1 MRTGNPGINHQE
13 DEDLISIGYITKTHG
28 IKGDI
33 KIIPLTDIP
42 ERYNN
47 LERVYVYPKDGK
59 MRIYC
64 IGKVKNVK
72 GGIVLSFS
80 PPVTMSEGEGLV
92 GGYIKIPAEELPVLE
107 KNRYYEFEIV
117 GMDVFS
123 EDGKYI
129 GRIEDIFSTGSNDV
143 YVVKDGETEYLI
155 PAVHYVVKSVDV
167 AGKRMIISMV
177 EGLL

>member
-1 MRTGNPGINHQE
+1 
-13 DEDLISIGYITKTHG
+13 
-28 IKGDI
+28 
-33 KIIPLTDIP
+33 
-42 ERYNN
+42 
-47 LERVYVYPKDGK
+47 
-59 MRIYC
+59 
-64 IGKVKNVK
+64 
-72 GGIVLSFS
+72 
-80 PPVTMSEGEGLV
+80 
-92 GGYIKIPAEELPVLE
+92 EELPVLE

-129 GRIEDIFSTGSNDV
+129 GRIEEIFSTGSNDV

-167 AGKRMIISMV
+167 AGKRMIISMI